1 MGRANLEG
9 TVLSKA
15 KLSHANLKRGNLNNA
30 NLQMA
35 NLTDAAL
42 RLADLNRVKLSL
54 KTWYLMGAGHS
65 APELALPFA
74 SDANPAPKIPCN
86 RRRRGPYNR
95 GDGSAAGLA
104 NIPPEGG

>member
-30 NLQMA
+30 NLEMA

-54 KTWYLMGAGHS
+54 KTWYLMG
-65 APELALPFA
+65 LATA
-74 SDANPAPKIPCN
+74 RPCW
-86 RRRRGPYNR
+86 RRRLPVTPTPRQKYLAIGA
-95 GDGSAAGLA
+95 GAAHTTA
-104 NIPPEGG
+104 VTAPQPV